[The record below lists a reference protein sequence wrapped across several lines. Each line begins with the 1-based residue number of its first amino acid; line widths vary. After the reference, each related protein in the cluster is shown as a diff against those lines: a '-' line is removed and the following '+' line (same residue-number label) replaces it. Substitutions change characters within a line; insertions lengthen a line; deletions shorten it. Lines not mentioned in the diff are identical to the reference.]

1 MGSARTVGVLEI
13 GGSHLTAA
21 LVDPVPPTIGP
32 VFRAALD
39 PTSSAVQIVSSM
51 AAAARRVLN
60 ETLTVASAVPV
71 LIPWGIAI
79 PGPFD
84 YAAGIGKFTGV
95 GKFQN
100 LDGVELGR
108 ALAPRMD
115 PPPRSLTFIN
125 DAEAFLLGE
134 WWAGAAS
141 GFERCVGLTLGTGV
155 GSAFLRDGTVIDRG
169 PTVPPA
175 GHAYRLHI
183 DGRPLEDVV
192 STRAIIR
199 HYQRGRPDAGPPDGV
214 RAVAELARSGDPVAR
229 TVIGEAFT
237 ALGRAIAPW
246 LDRFDAQVL
255 VVGGSM
261 TTAWDLI
268 GPALHEGLEPTPGG
282 AVQLRISWNSESA
295 ALLGAARVVIS
306 RDPDAA

>member
-1 MGSARTVGVLEI
+1 VTMDSARSVGVLEI

-21 LVDPVPPTIGP
+21 IVDPVPPTIGP

-39 PTSSAVQIVSSM
+39 PTSPAVQIVSSM

-60 ETLTVASAVPV
+60 ETLAVSS
-71 LIPWGIAI
+71 LISWGIAI

-84 YAAGIGKFTGV
+84 YASGIGKFTGV
-95 GKFQN
+95 GKFEN
-100 LDGVELGR
+100 LHGVALGR
-108 ALAPRMD
+108 ALARQMD
-115 PPPRSLTFIN
+115 PPPRSLTFVN

-155 GSAFLRDGTVIDRG
+155 GSAFLRDGTVIDCG
-169 PTVPPA
+169 PSVPPA

-183 DGRPLEDVV
+183 YGRPLEDVV

-199 HYQRGRPDAGPPDGV
+199 QYQWARPDAVPPDGV

-229 TVIGEAFT
+229 AVINEAFT
-237 ALGRAIAPW
+237 ALGRAFAPW
-246 LDRFDAQVL
+246 LDRFEAQVL

-268 GPALHEGLEPTPGG
+268 GPALHDGLNPAPGG
-282 AVQLRISWNSESA
+282 AVQVRKSRNSESA
-295 ALLGAARVVIS
+295 ALLGAARATIL
-306 RDPDAA
+306 RDHDSA